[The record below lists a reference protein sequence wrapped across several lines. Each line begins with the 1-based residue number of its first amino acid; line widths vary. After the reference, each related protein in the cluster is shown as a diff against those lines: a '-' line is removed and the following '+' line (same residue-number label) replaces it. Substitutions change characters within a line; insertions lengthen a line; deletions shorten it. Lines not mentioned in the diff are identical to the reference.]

1 MDVAYRNQAPV
12 SVLGIAPALDGVAPD
27 VLKEDCGGG
36 STAKEISHAQ
46 VPTFLLEFRRV
57 DPKQPDAGSPDT
69 GGPLALAVHNQ
80 RVTVR
85 YAYRAGNIGMGGKGE
100 HRHQGGSGPLQCGHG
115 GMVHRIFVIGNG
127 RASVIG
133 TQYDLRY
140 TRGQPPQGGKP

>member
-12 SVLGIAPALDGVAPD
+12 LVLGITSALDGVAPD

-36 STAKEISHAQ
+36 STAKEISHTQ

-80 RVTVR
+80 RITVR
-85 YAYRAGNIGMGGKGE
+85 YAYRAGNIGMGGEGE
-100 HRHQGGSGPLQCGHG
+100 QRHQGGGRAERDGQDDGQASGHG
-115 GMVHRIFVIGNG
+115 GMVPPRQDQTKARAFDSPGSHR
-127 RASVIG
+127 
-133 TQYDLRY
+133 QY
-140 TRGQPPQGGKP
+140 RGP